1 MTPRLAIL
9 YSAAAASALAAE
21 RRPVDLDGSRHLEA
35 VGIPAS
41 PSSFFDW
48 YGASRFPTPSTALP
62 SLPYEQLLE
71 TSRSASQDETGAVI
85 SKCMPVGNSSQNILG
100 CLLDCQVCADL
111 DSSTGK
117 VVASN
122 ATCVEASGKRAF
134 VTGGT
139 NLTKTV
145 YAAFAKMTESTLGA
159 NATHADCNC
168 QLLELQGPLGCTY
181 RMAGCSYIALP
192 ADGSPALLSRATAW
206 NNADLAGPSGR
217 SPGYADPLVA
227 SGLCPV

>member
-1 MTPRLAIL
+1 MVQNFEEANWFVRNARAGIRLGFSAPRRRQPRSVGRRNSEAPLTAMTLRLAIL

-41 PSSFFDW
+41 PSSSFFDW

-145 YAAFAKMTESTLGA
+145 YAAFAKMTESPRG
-159 NATHADCNC
+159 
-168 QLLELQGPLGCTY
+168 
-181 RMAGCSYIALP
+181 
-192 ADGSPALLSRATAW
+192 
-206 NNADLAGPSGR
+206 
-217 SPGYADPLVA
+217 
-227 SGLCPV
+227 